1 MTVMLSGQKAVA
13 SAGNAERL
21 HPEAQVNSALML
33 KALPDNSGIIYV
45 GQVDGDVD
53 SSNGLPL
60 AAGEAVIF
68 SFVGNL
74 NQIWVDA
81 SVSGEKVAWLVLDI

>member
-1 MTVMLSGQKAVA
+1 MATLCGQTTVAAAGTAV
-13 SAGNAERL
+13 RL
-21 HPEAQVNSALML
+21 HADAQVNSALIL

-60 AAGEAVIF
+60 AAGEAVVF

-81 SVSGEKVAWLVLDI
+81 SVSGEKVAWLILDC